1 MELKEFKTI
10 MKDNGYKVSNYDKD
24 IYRIEKD
31 NKFIKYVSKNV
42 VLKMLK
48 NEYEAISFI
57 NYKLGA

>member
-31 NKFIKYVSKNV
+31 NKFIKYVSKPIIKN
-42 VLKMLK
+42 MLK
-48 NEYEAISFI
+48 NENEAIKFI
-57 NYKLGA
+57 EYIKGA

>member
-10 MKDNGYKVSNYDKD
+10 MKDNGYKVSNYNRE
-24 IYRIEKD
+24 IYRIVKD

-42 VLKMLK
+42 VIKMLK
-48 NEYEAISFI
+48 NENEAISFI